1 MVGKASSRREK
12 GMWMQ
17 DQKERDELARRRQ
30 MREQGRKDDNDP
42 TSGDDDQENEMPK
55 FTWSDTFAMIIAAY
69 QVLLPMLLA
78 MIGVMI
84 GAYFLFR
91 LLFH

>member
-1 MVGKASSRREK
+1 
-12 GMWMQ
+12 MQ
-17 DQKERDELARRRQ
+17 DQRERDELARRRQ
-30 MREQGRKDDNDP
+30 LREGGRKDADDP
-42 TSGDDDQENEMPK
+42 STADDENEMPK

-84 GAYFLFR
+84 GAYFLFTLIFR
-91 LLFH
+91 